1 MLRMKKSYCSYIIC
15 FLISFFYY
23 PRANAAP
30 DQFSTLSGQW
40 VLLKDS
46 SDYLPYFSDCRLD
59 IKPSQNVLDIT
70 WYWASEDPLTFHYR
84 VPLDGKESSFDIEKR
99 VWPYENFM
107 GVNYIPKTKGFVRY
121 QEDKDSHDFRV
132 NQRYT
137 IKFSQGSAEMEHVDT
152 YHLSEDRRFLYV
164 YHSRKGRE
172 HVIRYVFRHVGTH
185 QVFTHVMKNEW
196 HLKSGMGENA
206 FFISLQGVVNRSKAQ
221 LYLEYPKDWEY
232 KESYTLRS
240 FYEHRLDY
248 EFQQIVSVD
257 QAISVFGAQ
266 LKGYI
271 VWDENSRS
279 SLCVAFT
286 LAGLKDAIVVPKTME
301 PLMKAHH
308 LAKIADFSD
317 RFIGMNDEAIF
328 RWAYNA
334 YGKECNK
341 DYIVW
346 MGGATGDQIMPAIAD
361 FGVSKK
367 AFFVDLST
375 DPKHIGEYRLADSLL
390 SLMHPFSMVMGW
402 HSYGKDLE
410 RNYVTLTSKH
420 GMRVEGLNTFPN
432 LSFTSM
438 TPPSKD
444 FKFKNNHHL
453 QEEQT
458 YKPEKKVYITLVQT
472 DGLGLGSWNN
482 PERGTIPYA
491 WEVTINW
498 YWMAPVLLQ
507 FYYEN
512 ATPNDFF
519 IGSLSGPGY
528 LYPKAIP
535 DSLFEPLMHI
545 ADTICKKLDLN
556 VFETMD
562 YSEGSSGVGNDD
574 LPLSVIKK
582 YFNAMPN
589 IIGMVNGYA
598 PSYTFGKVGKKPLLS
613 FDYYLDER
621 MPENDVAEDLNE
633 LIRINFQ
640 KPYFMTV
647 HVREWNDIDRVKRIL
662 ANLNGNVEVVPLDVF
677 LKMAGEYPSF
687 KDHYLLEKK
696 KY

>member
-1 MLRMKKSYCSYIIC
+1 MKKIYLSYVIC
-15 FLISFFYY
+15 FLTTFFHYLTAY
-23 PRANAAP
+23 ALSDNVSPW
-30 DQFSTLSGQW
+30 SGQW
-40 VLLKDS
+40 TIVKDS
-46 SDYLPYFSDCRLD
+46 SDYLPYFSNCSVT
-59 IKPSQNVLDIT
+59 IKSSVNVMDIT
-70 WYWASEDPLTFHYR
+70 WHWVSEDPLTFHYR
-84 VPLDGKESSFDIEKR
+84 VSLDGKENAFDIEKR

-107 GVNYIPKTKGFVRY
+107 GINYIPDTKGRVSYKNSNDKHEFVVTQHY
-121 QEDKDSHDFRV
+121 PV
-132 NQRYT
+132 
-137 IKFSQGSAEMEHVDT
+137 KFSQGTAEMQHSDT
-152 YHLSEDRRFLYV
+152 YHLSDDGRFLYV
-164 YHSRKGRE
+164 YHLRKGRKRS
-172 HVIRYVFRHVGTH
+172 IRYVFRRVGVH
-185 QVFTHVMKNEW
+185 KVFTHVMKNEW
-196 HLKSGMGENA
+196 HLKGGMGENA
-206 FFISLQGVVNRSKAQ
+206 FFVSLQGIVNRSKAK

-248 EFQQIVSVD
+248 EFQQIASIN
-257 QAISVFGAQ
+257 QALSILGEQ

-271 VWDENSRS
+271 VWDANSRS

-286 LAGLKDAIVVPKTME
+286 LAGLRDAVVVTKEME

-308 LAKIADFSD
+308 LLKIADFND
-317 RFIGMNDEAIF
+317 RFIGMNDEEIF
-328 RWAYNA
+328 RWAYRE

-346 MGGATGDQIMPAIAD
+346 MGGASGDQIMPSIAD

-375 DPKHIGEYRLADSLL
+375 DPKHTGEYRLADSLL
-390 SLMHPFSMVMGW
+390 GQMHPFSMIMGW

-410 RNYVTLTSKH
+410 RHYVTLTSRH

-438 TPPSKD
+438 TPPSAD
-444 FKFKNNHHL
+444 FKFVNNHHV
-453 QEEQT
+453 QDGKI
-458 YKPEKKVYITLVQT
+458 YKPEKKVYIALVQT
-472 DGLGLGSWNN
+472 DGLGLGSWNS
-482 PERGTIPYA
+482 PERGSIPYA

-512 ATPNDFF
+512 ATANDFF

-562 YSEGSSGVGNDD
+562 YSQGSSGVGNDD
-574 LPLSVIKK
+574 LPRSIIKK
-582 YFNAMPN
+582 YFNAMPG

-598 PSYTFGKVGKKPLLS
+598 PSYTFGTVDKKPFLS

-621 MPENDVAEDLNE
+621 MPEGDVIEDLNE
-633 LIRINFQ
+633 LIRVNSQ
-640 KPYFMTV
+640 KPYFMTL

-662 ANLNGNVEVVPLDVF
+662 ANIEGNAEVLPLDVF
-677 LKMAGEYPSF
+677 LKMAGESPTFQEY
-687 KDHYLLEKK
+687 YLSESKRF
-696 KY
+696 